1 MRLRAA
7 RRPIRDRKRQTCPAE
22 GDCRLGGYES
32 AMAQQKADMQRQY
45 AAQLQQDQA
54 ANKRQETPDMP
65 GGGVGPGLQI
75 GGYESAMAQQK
86 ADMQRQYA
94 AQLQQDQAANQD
106 MNRSQSLPGGGG
118 LQVGGY
124 ESAMAQQ
131 KADMQRQYAA
141 QLQQDQAANKRQET
155 PDMPGGG
162 VGPGLQ
168 IGGYESAMAQQRPIC
183 RGSMRLSCSRT
194 RPIRDRKR
202 QTCQEVVLGLL
213 QIGGYES
220 AMAQQ
225 KADMQR
231 QYAAQLQQDQAANK
245 RQETPDMPGGGV
257 GPGLSDWRLRECD
270 GSAKG
275 RYAEAVCGS
284 AAAGPGQ

>member
-1 MRLRAA
+1 
-7 RRPIRDRKRQTCPAE
+7 
-22 GDCRLGGYES
+22 
-32 AMAQQKADMQRQY
+32 MAQQKADMQRQY

-54 ANKRQETPDMP
+54 ANKRQETPDVP

-141 QLQQDQAANKRQET
+141 QLQQDQANKRQET

-162 VGPGLQ
+162 VGG
-168 IGGYESAMAQQRPIC
+168 
-183 RGSMRLSCSRT
+183 T
-194 RPIRDRKR
+194 
-202 QTCQEVVLGLL
+202 
-213 QIGGYES
+213 
-220 AMAQQ
+220 QQ
-225 KADMQR
+225 KA
-231 QYAAQLQQDQAANK
+231 
-245 RQETPDMPGGGV
+245 
-257 GPGLSDWRLRECD
+257 SDWRLRECD

-284 AAAGPGQ
+284 AAAGPGGQ